1 MIILAIMIHLGGW
14 YVRVLAQPF
23 NIVEEKLCTVRQLIL
38 VCPLGVFL
46 ISSKRSKKKR
56 GMKNPPEKGC
66 LDS

>member
-46 ISSKRSKKKR
+46 ISSKRFKR
-56 GMKNPPEKGC
+56 REE
-66 LDS
+66 